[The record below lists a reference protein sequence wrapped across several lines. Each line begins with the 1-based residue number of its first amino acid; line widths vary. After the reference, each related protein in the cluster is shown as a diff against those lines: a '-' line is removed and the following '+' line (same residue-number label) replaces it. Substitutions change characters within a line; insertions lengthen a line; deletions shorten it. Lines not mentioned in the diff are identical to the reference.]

1 MSGENNDN
9 LKLQVESLQT
19 QLKDITQNLEDVKKD
34 LNAFALLSRILIK
47 SIQEKK
53 DQSSVDSVTLGAN
66 GNLKIDALAEN
77 GNKKP

>member
-19 QLKDITQNLEDVKKD
+19 QLKDISQNLEDIKKD

-47 SIQEKK
+47 SIQEKRE
-53 DQSSVDSVTLGAN
+53 QSGVDSVTLDTN
-66 GNLKIDALAEN
+66 GNLKTDALAEN
-77 GNKKP
+77 VNKKS